1 MIEWRCARVWP
12 SLPRCDGKRRR
23 RRSSEPARRNNTNNG
38 VVEAWNFHFSD
49 PTKSQ
54 KKKGKEMGKK
64 EREKEFGKDVAAT
77 AIIAGRIYA
86 VAAVLLQ
93 SHYTQPLEYNAER
106 TSNAK

>member
-1 MIEWRCARVWP
+1 MRESGLLCHDVMVSVEDEEVRSQHDEITRIMG
-12 SLPRCDGKRRR
+12 SLKLGIFIFPIRRKAKKRR
-23 RRSSEPARRNNTNNG
+23 EKKW
-38 VVEAWNFHFSD
+38 E
-49 PTKSQ
+49 
-54 KKKGKEMGKK
+54 KKKKRK
-64 EREKEFGKDVAAT
+64 KEFGKDVAAT